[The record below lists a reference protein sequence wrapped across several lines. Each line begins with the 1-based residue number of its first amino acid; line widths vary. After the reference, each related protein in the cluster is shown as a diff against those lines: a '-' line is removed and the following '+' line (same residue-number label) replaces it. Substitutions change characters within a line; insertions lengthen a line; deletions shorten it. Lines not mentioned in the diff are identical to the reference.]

1 MIVETFFLKGFG
13 RPTCNL
19 RYVRAGLDV
28 KPEVHSQGHQKNE
41 EGLGETSLA
50 GIFLINAGKCKV
62 QVPESSGKS

>member
-50 GIFLINAGKCKV
+50 GIFFNQCRKMQSTGAGIIR
-62 QVPESSGKS
+62 